1 MTATVLIP
9 THPRDTHAV
18 AVALALD
25 AKGARP
31 LLWQTPDFPLRAEES
46 LRIGARGTSVD
57 VRAPELTLD
66 PAQVTTVWNRRPSH
80 ALDPELLD
88 PADLAFAER
97 SLELLRRSV
106 LSLLSPNAFWVN
118 PPQAVEAG
126 TKPLQL
132 ARAVEA
138 GFRVPETLV
147 TNDPAA
153 IRGFL
158 AELGGRAV
166 FKPLT
171 LSLWRSGDDVR
182 APYTQVI
189 TEADLVDD
197 ELLRAAPGIY
207 QEPVD
212 KAYEVR
218 LTLMGHRPL
227 AARLRSQETA
237 GGRLDWRRSYGELV
251 MEPMETPPEVA
262 RRAVA
267 FLGSMGMVFGC
278 LDLIVTPEGEWVFVE
293 NNQAG
298 QFLFLEQEAGI
309 PMLDAFCELLI
320 QARPDFAW
328 DPDRPGVRLADV
340 EPAAREQLR
349 ELGRRHTPQR
359 DPSWRE
365 AAPPGVE

>member
-9 THPRDTHAV
+9 THPTDTHAV
-18 AVALALD
+18 AVALALS
-25 AKGARP
+25 AKGAQP
-31 LLWQTPDFPLRAEES
+31 LLWQTPDFPMRAEET
-46 LRIGARGTSVD
+46 LRFGASGTSLEI
-57 VRAPELTLD
+57 RAPGLDLD
-66 PAQVTTVWNRRPSH
+66 PAQATTVWNRRPSH
-80 ALDPELLD
+80 SLDPGLLD

-106 LSLLSPNAFWVN
+106 LSLLSPDAFWVN

-147 TNDPAA
+147 TNDPEA

-158 AELGGRAV
+158 AEQGGRVV

-171 LSLWRSGDDVR
+171 LSLWRSGDEVR
-182 APYTQVI
+182 APYTRVV

-197 ELLRAAPGIY
+197 DLLRAAPGIY
-207 QEPVD
+207 QEPVA
-212 KAYEVR
+212 KTYEVR
-218 LTLMGHRPL
+218 LTMMGHRPL
-227 AARLRSQETA
+227 AVRLRSQETA
-237 GGRLDWRRSYGELV
+237 QGRLDWRRSYGELV
-251 MEPMETPPEVA
+251 MEPMEIPADVA
-262 RRAVA
+262 RRAVS
-267 FLGSMGMVFGC
+267 FLESMGLVFGC
-278 LDLIVTPEGEWVFVE
+278 LDLIVTPDGEWIFLE

-298 QFLFLEQEAGI
+298 QFLFVEQEAGV

-340 EPAAREQLR
+340 EPAARERLR
-349 ELGRRHTPQR
+349 ELGRRHTRQR
-359 DPSWRE
+359 DPAWQE
-365 AAPPGVE
+365 AAPPEVE

>member
-9 THPRDTHAV
+9 THPTDTHAV
-18 AVALALD
+18 AVALALGT
-25 AKGARP
+25 KGARP
-31 LLWQTPDFPLRAEES
+31 LLWQTPDFPMRAGES
-46 LRIGARGTSVD
+46 LRFGGGGTTVEIRS
-57 VRAPELTLD
+57 PELELD
-66 PAQVTTVWNRRPSH
+66 PSQVTTVWNRRPSH
-80 ALDPELLD
+80 GLDPDLLD

-106 LSLLSPNAFWVN
+106 LSLLRPDAFWVN
-118 PPQAVEAG
+118 PSRAVEAN

-132 ARAVEA
+132 AHALKA

-147 TNDPAA
+147 TNDPEAVRA
-153 IRGFL
+153 FL
-158 AELGGRAV
+158 AERGGQVV

-171 LSLWRSGDDVR
+171 LSMWRSGDDFR
-182 APYTQVI
+182 APYSRLV

-197 ELLRAAPGIY
+197 DLLRAAPGIY
-207 QEPVD
+207 QEPVP

-218 LTLMGHRPL
+218 LTMMGHRPL

-251 MEPMETPPEVA
+251 MEPMETPAEVT
-262 RRAVA
+262 RRAVS
-267 FLGSMGMVFGC
+267 FLASMGMVFGC

-298 QFLFLEQEAGI
+298 QFLFVEQAAGL

-320 QARPDFAW
+320 QGRPDFAW

-340 EPAAREQLR
+340 VDAAQEEIRR
-349 ELGRRHTPQR
+349 LGRRHTRQR

-365 AAPPGVE
+365 AVPPEVE